1 MDNKNNPQT
10 DLERSP
16 TFSLSNINPDPGNDG
31 HTGQPDQATD
41 GELNVLEQFITS
53 SGKYRYNT
61 VKHRTEYQSKSNP
74 EQWHSINDYILNS
87 LTRAAKKVPGVKGAT
102 ATNIA
107 DLLESDLIPRIN
119 PIKAYFESLPPGK
132 TGAIDD
138 LINTITL
145 KNPFDDAVIKG
156 NLKKW
161 FIGTVANIYDQQRRA
176 NHICPILVGEQ
187 GTFKSTFTRLLW
199 PKRLDV
205 YYADGGFD
213 PENKDSIIKA
223 TESIIF
229 NVDDY
234 FADITG
240 RKANALKGFL
250 TQPFADIRKPFG
262 HYSEKRKIYASFIG
276 SSNEATFLHDPTGNR
291 RFLPIEVEAINID
304 KAQAMDI
311 DQVWAEAYKLY
322 KEGFIYWIDREQ
334 QQKLEEYNKNFEVL
348 SSEYEALTQ
357 YYRPLVKGDQGVDDD
372 NFLTSTQILQ
382 QLQQKTGLKLSIK
395 KVGAAMKKAGFV
407 QTMRSRGGKRHRC
420 WAVYRLDPDFDK
432 YDF

>member
-16 TFSLSNINPDPGNDG
+16 TFSLSNINPDPGGND

-41 GELNVLEQFITS
+41 GDLTVLEKFLTDPPRF
-53 SGKYRYNT
+53 RYNT
-61 VKHRTEYQSKSNP
+61 VKGQIEYRGKTNQSNWHRIDDI
-74 EQWHSINDYILNS
+74 HLNS
-87 LTRAAKKVPGVKGAT
+87 ITRAAKKVPGVKGAT
-102 ATNIA
+102 RTNVA
-107 DLLESDLIPRIN
+107 ELLESDLVPIIN
-119 PIKAYFESLPPGK
+119 PLKEYFESLPPGK

-156 NLKKW
+156 NFKKW
-161 FIGTVANIYDQQRRA
+161 FVGTVANVYEERKRA
-176 NHICPILVGEQ
+176 NHICPILVGKQ
-187 GTFKSTFTRLLW
+187 GPYKSTFIRLLW
-199 PKRLDV
+199 PTRLDD
-205 YYADGGFD
+205 YYADDGLD
-213 PENKDSIIKA
+213 PDNKDAKIKA
-223 TESIIF
+223 AGAIIY

-250 TQPFADIRKPFG
+250 TQPFTDIRG
-262 HYSEKRKIYASFIG
+262 VWARYSKKRKIYASFIG

-291 RFLPIEVEAINID
+291 RFLPIEVEAIDID
-304 KAQAMDI
+304 KAQAVDI
-311 DQVWAEAYKLY
+311 DQIWAEAYKLY

-348 SSEYEALTQ
+348 SSEYEALLQ
-357 YYRPLVKGDQGVDDD
+357 YYRPLVKGDQGIDDD

-395 KVGAAMKKAGFV
+395 KVGAALTKAGFV
-407 QTMRSRGGKRHRC
+407 TRMRSRGGKRFRC
-420 WAVYRLDPDFDK
+420 WAVYPVDPNYDK